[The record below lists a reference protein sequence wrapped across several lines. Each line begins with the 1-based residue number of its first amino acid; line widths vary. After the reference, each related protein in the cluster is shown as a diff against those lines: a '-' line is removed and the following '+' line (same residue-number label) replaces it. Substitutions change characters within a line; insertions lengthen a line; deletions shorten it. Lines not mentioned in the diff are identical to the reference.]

1 MIRFE
6 NKIEMSLQQLLED
19 ERLRS
24 NLIDAEANL
33 LFDWATTRLTTSV
46 SLIADETVGIDALQA
61 ETRRVRSA
69 FRSINDLFDGDH
81 IPTPQ
86 SALTALSLPQSTNPV
101 PPLPDRATLIRW
113 VLEQISTA
121 WANSSDE
128 A

>member
-1 MIRFE
+1 MIGFE

-33 LFDWATTRLTTSV
+33 LFDWATTRLTNSV
-46 SLIADETVGIDALQA
+46 SLIADETVGIDALRA

-69 FRSINDLFDGDH
+69 LCSINDLFDSDQL
-81 IPTPQ
+81 PAPPA
-86 SALTALSLPQSTNPV
+86 ALTALDLPPID
-101 PPLPDRATLIRW
+101 PMLPLPDRLALIRW
-113 VLEQISTA
+113 LLEQTSAA
-121 WANSSDE
+121 WANSSLE